1 MTDLSRTIADLLGV
15 KNVRLSYFSS
25 GDLSALQR
33 VETDDG
39 RSFIAKGGPAPDVEG
54 RMLQKIAETGAPAP
68 AVVASNK
75 DVVIITEVEGRSG
88 FSSAQ
93 ADLGRCLARLHAATG
108 PAYGFSDDY
117 AFGKVAI
124 VNEMNPSWVAFWRD
138 NRLLNNQSFIAPAI
152 GRRLEKLAG
161 HLDDILPDTPQASLL
176 HGDLWSGNV
185 MSSGKRISAFI
196 DPASYYGDG
205 EVDLAMLNLFG
216 QLDADFYAS
225 YTPLAPGYA
234 ERQAVYSLWPA
245 LVHLR
250 LFGSG
255 YASMVERFLSASG
268 F

>member
-1 MTDLSRTIADLLGV
+1 MTDISKTIASLLGV
-15 KNVRLSYFSS
+15 GNVRLSYFSS
-25 GDLSALQR
+25 GDLSSLQR

-39 RSFIAKGGPAPDVEG
+39 RTFIAKGGPAPDVEG
-54 RMLQKIAETGAPAP
+54 RMLQLIAKSGAPAP
-68 AVVASNK
+68 DVVASNK
-75 DVVIITEVEGRSG
+75 DILIISEVEGRSG
-88 FSSAQ
+88 FGSAQ
-93 ADLGRCLARLHAATG
+93 ADLGRTLAMLHSATG

-117 AFGKVAI
+117 AFGRVSI
-124 VNEMNPSWVAFWRD
+124 VNGISPSWVDFWRD
-138 NRLLNNQSFIAPAI
+138 NRLLNSQPFVSPAL
-152 GRRLEKLAG
+152 GNRLEKLASR
-161 HLDDILPDTPQASLL
+161 LDEILPDAPPASLL

-196 DPASYYGDG
+196 DPASYYGDA

-216 QLDADFYAS
+216 SLNSDFYAS
-225 YTPLAPGYA
+225 YRPLEPGYR

-255 YASMVERFLSASG
+255 YASMVEGFLSASG